1 MKRLIFVG
9 KAASGKDHA
18 RKVVEAAGAK
28 YAVSYTTRP
37 PREGEVD
44 AKDYFFLDP
53 AEFEHMINKDEMYE
67 YVEFNGWYYGTTD
80 KQMAECNSFIM
91 TPLGLSHL
99 TPNDRKESFVVYFN
113 IDELIR
119 RERMEIRQG
128 NADSVERRIVAD
140 EEDFSLYTN
149 YDLVISDPY
158 YTDETIVSLFKDLI
172 EKNNDHLVR
181 NTRSLSR
188 TIINQ
193 MNIKQK

>member
-1 MKRLIFVG
+1 MKRIILVG

-18 RKVVEAAGAK
+18 RKLLESYGAK

-37 PREGEVD
+37 AREGEVN

-53 AEFEHMINKDEMYE
+53 AEFEHMINNDKMYE

-80 KQMAECNSFIM
+80 KQMTECNAFIM

-99 TPNDRKESFVVYFN
+99 TPQDRKESFVVYFN
-113 IDELIR
+113 IDETIR

-128 NADSVERRIVAD
+128 NADSVERRIIAD
-140 EEDFSLYTN
+140 EEDFSTYDN
-149 YDLVISDPY
+149 YDHIVSDPY
-158 YTDETIVSLFKDLI
+158 YTDDIIISLFKEMI
-172 EKNNDHLVR
+172 EKNNGHSER
-181 NTRSLSR
+181 NPRILPR
-188 TIINQ
+188 TIIEE

>member
-44 AKDYFFLDP
+44 AKDYFFLEP

-99 TPNDRKESFVVYFN
+99 TPQDRKESFVVYFN

-149 YDLVISDPY
+149 YDLVIADPN
-158 YTDETIVSLFKDLI
+158 YTDETIISLFKDLI

-181 NTRSLSR
+181 NTRSLPR
-188 TIINQ
+188 TIIQ
-193 MNIKQK
+193 EMNIKQK

>member
-99 TPNDRKESFVVYFN
+99 TPQDRKESFVVYFN
-113 IDELIR
+113 IDELVR

-128 NADSVERRIVAD
+128 NADSVERRIIAD

>member
-80 KQMAECNSFIM
+80 KQMTECNSFIM

-99 TPNDRKESFVVYFN
+99 TPDDRKESLVVYFN
-113 IDELIR
+113 IDEKIR

-140 EEDFSLYTN
+140 EEDFSLYAN

-158 YTDETIVSLFKDLI
+158 YTDDVIVSLLNEFIL
-172 EKNNDHLVR
+172 KNNKHLER
-181 NTRSLSR
+181 NTRSLPR
-188 TIINQ
+188 TIVKE

>member
-1 MKRLIFVG
+1 MKRIILVG

-18 RKVVEAAGAK
+18 RKVLEAHGAK

-37 PREGEVD
+37 PREGEVN

-53 AEFEHMINKDEMYE
+53 AEFEHMINHDKMYE

-80 KQMAECNSFIM
+80 KQMTECNAFIM

-99 TPNDRKESFVVYFN
+99 TPQDRKESFVVYFN
-113 IDELIR
+113 IDELVR

-128 NADSVERRIVAD
+128 NADSVERRIIAD

-149 YDLVISDPY
+149 YDLVITDPN
-158 YTDETIVSLFKDLI
+158 YTDETIVSLFRDLI

-188 TIINQ
+188 TIIQ
-193 MNIKQK
+193 EMNIKQK

>member
-28 YAVSYTTRP
+28 YAVSFTTRP
-37 PREGEVD
+37 PREGEVQ

-67 YVEFNGWYYGTTD
+67 YVEFNGWYYGTTN
-80 KQMAECNSFIM
+80 KQMEECNSFIM

-99 TPNDRKESFVVYFN
+99 TPQDRKESFVVYFN

-119 RERMEIRQG
+119 RERMDARQG
-128 NADSVERRIVAD
+128 NADSVERRIIAD

-149 YDLVISDPY
+149 YDLVISDPN

-181 NTRSLSR
+181 NTRTLSR
-188 TIINQ
+188 TIIQ
-193 MNIKQK
+193 EMNIKQK

>member
-28 YAVSYTTRP
+28 YAVSFTTRP

-44 AKDYFFLDP
+44 SKDYFFLDP

-67 YVEFNGWYYGTTD
+67 YVEFNGWYYGTTN
-80 KQMAECNSFIM
+80 KQMEECNSFIM

-99 TPNDRKESFVVYFN
+99 TPQDRKESFVVYFN
-113 IDELIR
+113 IDETIR

-128 NADSVERRIVAD
+128 NADSVERRIIAD

-149 YDLVISDPY
+149 YDLVITDPY
-158 YTDETIVSLFKDLI
+158 YTDDVIVSLLNEFIL
-172 EKNNDHLVR
+172 KNNKHLERNVR
-181 NTRSLSR
+181 TLPR
-188 TIINQ
+188 TIIEE

>member
-37 PREGEVD
+37 PREGEVN

-53 AEFEHMINKDEMYE
+53 AEFEHMINKDQMYE
-67 YVEFNGWYYGTTD
+67 YVEFNGWYYGTTN
-80 KQMAECNSFIM
+80 KQMDECNAFIM

-99 TPNDRKESFVVYFN
+99 TPEDRKESFVVYFN

-119 RERMEIRQG
+119 RERMEMRQG
-128 NADSVERRIVAD
+128 NADSVERRIIAD

-149 YDLVISDPY
+149 YDLVISDPN
-158 YTDETIVSLFKDLI
+158 YTDETIIALFKDLI
-172 EKNNDHLVR
+172 EKNNDQLVR

-188 TIINQ
+188 TIIEE

>member
-44 AKDYFFLDP
+44 AKDYFFLAP

-99 TPNDRKESFVVYFN
+99 TPQDRKESFVVYFN

-149 YDLVISDPY
+149 YDLVIADPN
-158 YTDETIVSLFKDLI
+158 YTDETIISLFKDLI

-181 NTRSLSR
+181 NTRSLPR
-188 TIINQ
+188 TIIQ
-193 MNIKQK
+193 EMNIKQK

>member
-99 TPNDRKESFVVYFN
+99 TPQDRKESFVVYFN

>member
-1 MKRLIFVG
+1 MKRIILVG

-18 RKVVEAAGAK
+18 RKILEAYGAK

-67 YVEFNGWYYGTTD
+67 YVEFNGWYYGTTN
-80 KQMAECNSFIM
+80 KQMAECNAFIM

-99 TPNDRKESFVVYFN
+99 TPQDRKESFVVYFN
-113 IDELIR
+113 IDETIR
-119 RERMEIRQG
+119 RDRMSVRQG
-128 NADSVERRIVAD
+128 NADSVERRIIAD

-149 YDLVISDPY
+149 HDLVIADPN
-158 YTDETIVSLFKDLI
+158 YTDEIIVFLFKDLI

-181 NTRSLSR
+181 NLRSLPR
-188 TIINQ
+188 TIVKE

>member
-1 MKRLIFVG
+1 MKRIILVG

-18 RKVVEAAGAK
+18 RKILEAYGAK

-37 PREGEVD
+37 PREGEVN

-53 AEFEHMINKDEMYE
+53 AEFEHMINHDKMYE

-80 KQMAECNSFIM
+80 KQMTECNAFIM

-99 TPNDRKESFVVYFN
+99 TPQDREESFVIYFN
-113 IDELIR
+113 IDETIR

-128 NADSVERRIVAD
+128 NADSVERRIIAD
-140 EEDFSLYTN
+140 EEDFSTYTN
-149 YDLVISDPY
+149 YDLVITDPN
-158 YTDETIVSLFKDLI
+158 YTDETVISLFRDLI
-172 EKNNDHLVR
+172 EKNVR

-188 TIINQ
+188 TIIQ
-193 MNIKQK
+193 EMNIKQK